1 MRVLTGDR
9 WVRSAT
15 MQSMST
21 VEARL
26 GSYFEEMERDVGF
39 SGAVLISQAGQTLFD
54 GAYGFASRQLDVR
67 NTVETRFHIASVT
80 KMFIAMAALT
90 LVEEGRILLDER
102 PATYVP
108 ALSSLDERV
117 TLHHLLSHTSGV
129 ADVYDDIPD
138 APFEVLKAKNEGR
151 DLLTYLAS
159 QPQKFDPGAGWSYS
173 STGYLLV
180 GYVLE
185 EVTGTTFETLLRDRV
200 LAPLGMTNT
209 GVDRLRRINRGRA
222 YGHTFADGHFVN
234 ADNDALSPFDEGPSE
249 LYSTIG
255 DLKLWCDALLS
266 SPPVSATTFQLMF
279 TAHARIDADRS
290 YGYGWFL
297 EPPRRTHGG
306 HTPGFFSRI
315 TQTPEQG
322 LSLILLMN
330 ASHIGPDPIIEQMG
344 SLIAEG

>member
-1 MRVLTGDR
+1 MR
-9 WVRSAT
+9 WV
-15 MQSMST
+15 ST
-21 VEARL
+21 IEARL
-26 GSYFEEMERDVGF
+26 ESLFEALEREHGF
-39 SGAVLISQAGQTLFD
+39 SGAVLVSQGCQTVFE
-54 GAYGFASRQLDVR
+54 GAYGFASRQLNVR

-90 LVEEGRILLDER
+90 LVEEGRVLLDER
-102 PATYVP
+102 PATYLP
-108 ALSSLDERV
+108 ALSSLDARV

-129 ADVYDDIPD
+129 ADVYDDVPN
-138 APFEVLKAKNEGR
+138 AAFEALKAKNEGR

-159 QPQKFDPGAGWSYS
+159 QPQVFEPGDRWSYS

-185 EVTGTTFETLLRDRV
+185 QVTGTTFETLLRDRV
-200 LAPLGMTNT
+200 LAPLAMTNT

-234 ADNDALSPFDEGPSE
+234 ADNDALSPFDDGPGE

-266 SPPVSATTFQLMF
+266 NPPVSASTLELMF

-297 EPPRRTHGG
+297 EPPSRTHGG

-315 TQTPEQG
+315 TQLPEQH

-330 ASHIGPDPIIEQMG
+330 ASHVGPDPIIEQMT
-344 SLIAEG
+344 SLVAEG